1 MDDRTE
7 GPKLA
12 WSTPTLRRYELTDEE
27 MDELR
32 KAEDPLRRLLA
43 LKPELAKRRS
53 S

>member
-1 MDDRTE
+1 MDDRT
-7 GPKLA
+7 GRAKLA
-12 WSTPTLRRYELTDEE
+12 WSTPKLRRYELTGEE

-32 KAEDPLRRLLA
+32 KAEDPMRRLLA